1 MDEINILANH
11 EFDGIRYIV
20 MMSLTILT
28 NLTCSIMYLVELMV
42 EKLMIYFSQ
51 QDSYK
56 KRVNNTLIT
65 KILELGYN
73 YVLCRHYV

>member
-11 EFDGIRYIV
+11 EFDGIRSIV
-20 MMSLTILT
+20 MMSLTI
-28 NLTCSIMYLVELMV
+28 LTCSIMYLVELMV

-65 KILELGYN
+65 KILEYN